1 MEETNECRV
10 TWVGRGCGLRVN
22 FLSPLLK
29 SSLLTSL
36 RAVCGR
42 PWGRCPRREWA
53 LPRPSPGS
61 TCAAPASL
69 PRAVRSCTLRPGGA
83 LPTIS
88 PLGWPGPALQPCVS
102 LGLESLSRW
111 GRASCLRSVPRGLY
125 CLARGCPHAD
135 SGGPPWS
142 QRAGRACH
150 QRPLWRGA
158 AEPQA
163 CAACGMK
170 AGDSRGRS
178 EGAQL
183 GLVGGGQWRP
193 GAQHGHPTGLWDGC
207 PAELPA

>member
-1 MEETNECRV
+1 MGGE
-10 TWVGRGCGLRVN
+10 GLWSKGEFPVPVAQI
-22 FLSPLLK
+22 LSPH
-29 SSLLTSL
+29 LTEGCL
-36 RAVCGR
+36 
-42 PWGRCPRREWA
+42 WA
-53 LPRPSPGS
+53 ALGTVPPPGLGPPSPQPRLHLRGPCQS
-61 TCAAPASL
+61 PAGRALLHTAA
-69 PRAVRSCTLRPGGA
+69 RPGGA